1 MRQAVVIVCCVLWH
15 WVAEAQVS
23 MEEFL
28 GAAFQSQKLQTLDQ
42 QQNFLLTKPYQ
53 LAPIRKLAFQT
64 TSNQLD
70 RTRQDYSFRVLP
82 SNPWE
87 VRNTNNYF
95 KTYSELIKIDQ
106 ERQLRDALR
115 ERYLLIIEWGYWDEI
130 LKLKQEEKD
139 NTQKLLSIMEAQRL
153 SVNFNPEE
161 YVELK
166 LDQVDQ
172 AIELE
177 EMAFNRDAIQKKVE
191 ALYEA
196 AKQKSIGWNGA
207 SLMTVEKME
216 ELTNRARQE
225 GRNTGS
231 ELAYREKQIEL
242 AMRKWQLEKSN
253 INVGFIQTQ
262 YEPFREESNRRPWS
276 ISMGLTIPL
285 FNPNKGDMA
294 QRKLQVIEAQG
305 VFEQTKLAQRQGKDF
320 AYEKMMNLLSRYK
333 DVSKM
338 TADLNFGD
346 LANTLQQLKSNNPT
360 TVVRL
365 QNRSLRL
372 KVLTARLKREI
383 LTSYIDFLMYA
394 ELLQQQPIINYL
406 SPALTAV
413 GGEK

>member
-1 MRQAVVIVCCVLWH
+1 MRRLLIILGLSILPEIVF
-15 WVAEAQVS
+15 AQVS

-28 GAAFQSQKLQTLDQ
+28 GAAFQSQKLFTLDQ

-106 ERQLRDALR
+106 ERQLREALR

-130 LKLKQEEKD
+130 HRLKGEEKS
-139 NTQKLLSIMEAQRL
+139 NTQKLLSIMEAQRM
-153 SVNFNPEE
+153 SSGFNPEE

-166 LDQVDQ
+166 LDQIDQ
-172 AIELE
+172 TIELE
-177 EMAFNRDAIQKKVE
+177 EMAFNRDALQKKIE
-191 ALYEA
+191 ALYET
-196 AKQKSIGWNGA
+196 AKQKSISWTGA
-207 SLMTVEKME
+207 SLMTVEKIE
-216 ELTNRARQE
+216 ALTNRAQQE
-225 GRNTGS
+225 GSNSGS

-253 INVGFIQTQ
+253 INIGFIQTQ
-262 YEPFREESNRRPWS
+262 YEPFREENNRRPWS
-276 ISMGLTIPL
+276 ISVGLTIPL

-294 QRKLQVIEAQG
+294 QRKLQMIEAQG
-305 VFEQTKLAQRQGKDF
+305 VFEQSKLDQRQGKDF
-320 AYEKMMNLLSRYK
+320 AFEKIMSLLVRYK
-333 DVSKM
+333 DVSKL
-338 TADLNFGD
+338 TSDLNFGD
-346 LANTLQQLKSNNPT
+346 LATTMQQMQSNNPT
-360 TVVRL
+360 TLVRL

-372 KVLTARLKREI
+372 KVLTARLKRDI
-383 LTSYIDFLMYA
+383 LISYIDFLAYA
-394 ELLQQQPIINYL
+394 ELLQQQPVINYL
-406 SPALTAV
+406 SPTLTSV
-413 GGEK
+413 VNGK

>member
-1 MRQAVVIVCCVLWH
+1 MRRCVIVLGLYLMPACIF
-15 WVAEAQVS
+15 AQVS

-28 GAAFQSQKLQTLDQ
+28 GAAFQSQRLLTLGQQQSFLQTR
-42 QQNFLLTKPYQ
+42 PYQ

-95 KTYSELIKIDQ
+95 KTYSELITIDQ
-106 ERQLRDALR
+106 ERQLREALR

-130 LKLKQEEKD
+130 HRLKEEEKV

-153 SVNFNPEE
+153 SSNFNPEE
-161 YVELK
+161 YVQLK

-172 AIELE
+172 TIELE
-177 EMAFNRDAIQKKVE
+177 EMAFNRDALQKKIE
-191 ALYEA
+191 ALYET
-196 AKQKSIGWNGA
+196 AKQKSIGWTGE
-207 SLMTVEKME
+207 SLMTVEKIE
-216 ELTNRARQE
+216 EFTNRARQE
-225 GRNTGS
+225 GSTTGS
-231 ELAYREKQIEL
+231 ELAYYEKQIEL
-242 AMRKWQLEKSN
+242 AMRKWHLEKSN

-276 ISMGLTIPL
+276 ISLGLTIPL

-305 VFEQTKLAQRQGKDF
+305 VFEQTKLNQRIGKDF
-320 AYEKMMNLLSRYK
+320 SYEKIMNLLLRYK
-333 DVSKM
+333 EVAKM
-338 TADLNFGD
+338 TTDLNFGD
-346 LANTLQQLKSNNPT
+346 LALTMQQMKSNNPT
-360 TVVRL
+360 TVVKL

-383 LTSYIDFLMYA
+383 LNSYIDFLA
-394 ELLQQQPIINYL
+394 FSDLLQQKPVINYL
-406 SPALTAV
+406 SPSLAV
-413 GGEK
+413 IERK

>member
-1 MRQAVVIVCCVLWH
+1 MRRCVIVLGLYLMPACIF
-15 WVAEAQVS
+15 AQVS

-28 GAAFQSQKLQTLDQ
+28 GAAFQSQRLLTLGQQQSFLQTR
-42 QQNFLLTKPYQ
+42 PYQ

-95 KTYSELIKIDQ
+95 KTYSELITIDQ
-106 ERQLRDALR
+106 ERQLREALR

-130 LKLKQEEKD
+130 HRLKEEEKM

-153 SVNFNPEE
+153 SSNFNPEE
-161 YVELK
+161 YVQLK

-172 AIELE
+172 TIELE
-177 EMAFNRDAIQKKVE
+177 EMAFNRDALQKKIE
-191 ALYEA
+191 ALYET
-196 AKQKSIGWNGA
+196 AKQKSIGWTGA
-207 SLMTVEKME
+207 SLMTVEKIE
-216 ELTNRARQE
+216 EFTNRARQE
-225 GRNTGS
+225 GSTTGS
-231 ELAYREKQIEL
+231 ELAYYEKQIEL
-242 AMRKWQLEKSN
+242 AMRKWHLEKSN

-276 ISMGLTIPL
+276 ISMGLTIPI

-305 VFEQTKLAQRQGKDF
+305 VFEQTKLNQRIGKDF
-320 AYEKMMNLLSRYK
+320 SYEKIMNLLLRYK
-333 DVSKM
+333 EVAKM
-338 TADLNFGD
+338 TTDLNFGD
-346 LANTLQQLKSNNPT
+346 LALTMQQMKSNNPT
-360 TVVRL
+360 TVVKL

-383 LTSYIDFLMYA
+383 LNSYIDFLA
-394 ELLQQQPIINYL
+394 FSDLLQQKPVINYL
-406 SPALTAV
+406 SPSLAV
-413 GGEK
+413 IERK

>member
-1 MRQAVVIVCCVLWH
+1 MRCFLILLSLYLFQAS
-15 WVAEAQVS
+15 AFAQVS

-28 GAAFQSQKLQTLDQ
+28 GAAFQSQRLLTLGQQQSFLQTR
-42 QQNFLLTKPYQ
+42 PYQ

-95 KTYSELIKIDQ
+95 KTYSELITIDQ
-106 ERQLRDALR
+106 ERQLREALR

-130 LKLKQEEKD
+130 HRLKEEEKM

-153 SVNFNPEE
+153 SSNFNPEE
-161 YVELK
+161 YVQLK

-172 AIELE
+172 TIELE
-177 EMAFNRDAIQKKVE
+177 EMAFNRDALQKKIE
-191 ALYEA
+191 ALYET
-196 AKQKSIGWNGA
+196 AKERSIGWTGA
-207 SLMTVEKME
+207 SLMTVEKIE
-216 ELTNRARQE
+216 EFTNRARQE
-225 GRNTGS
+225 GSTTGS
-231 ELAYREKQIEL
+231 ELAYHEKQIEL
-242 AMRKWQLEKSN
+242 AMRKWHLEKSN

-276 ISMGLTIPL
+276 ISLGLTIPI

-305 VFEQTKLAQRQGKDF
+305 VFEQTKLNQRIGKDF
-320 AYEKMMNLLSRYK
+320 SYEKIMNLLLRYK
-333 DVSKM
+333 EVAKM
-338 TADLNFGD
+338 TTDLNFGD
-346 LANTLQQLKSNNPT
+346 LALTMQQMKSNNPT
-360 TVVRL
+360 TVVKL

-383 LTSYIDFLMYA
+383 LNSYIDFLA
-394 ELLQQQPIINYL
+394 FSDLLQQKPVINYL
-406 SPALTAV
+406 SPSLAV
-413 GGEK
+413 IEGK

>member
-1 MRQAVVIVCCVLWH
+1 MRQAVIIVCCVLWH

-225 GRNTGS
+225 GSNTGS

-242 AMRKWQLEKSN
+242 AIRKWQLEKSN

-372 KVLTARLKREI
+372 KVLTTRLKREI

-406 SPALTAV
+406 SPSLTAV
-413 GGEK
+413 GGGK

>member
-1 MRQAVVIVCCVLWH
+1 MKRFVIIFGLFLLTEIVS
-15 WVAEAQVS
+15 AQVS

-28 GAAFQSQKLQTLDQ
+28 GAAFQTQKLLTLDQ
-42 QQNFLLTKPYQ
+42 QQSFLQTKPYQ

-95 KTYSELIKIDQ
+95 KTYSELITIDQ
-106 ERQLRDALR
+106 DRQLREALR

-130 LKLKQEEKD
+130 HRLKEEEKV

-153 SVNFNPEE
+153 SPNFNPEE

-172 AIELE
+172 TIELE
-177 EMAFNRDAIQKKVE
+177 EMAFNRDALQKKIE

-196 AKQKSIGWNGA
+196 AKQKSIGWTGA
-207 SLMTVEKME
+207 SLMTVEKIE
-216 ELTNRARQE
+216 ELTNQARQE
-225 GRNTGS
+225 GSSSGS

-242 AMRKWQLEKSN
+242 AMRKWHLEKSN
-253 INVGFIQTQ
+253 INLGFIQTQ

-276 ISMGLTIPL
+276 ISVGLTIPI

-305 VFEQTKLAQRQGKDF
+305 VYEQAKIDQRQGKDF
-320 AYEKMMNLLSRYK
+320 AYEKIMSLLVRYK

-338 TADLNFGD
+338 TSDLNFGD
-346 LANTLQQLKSNNPT
+346 LATTMQQMKSNNPT
-360 TVVRL
+360 TLVRL

-383 LTSYIDFLMYA
+383 LNSYIDFLAYA
-394 ELLQQQPIINYL
+394 ELLQQRPLINYL
-406 SPALTAV
+406 SPALSQLPT
-413 GGEK
+413 K

>member
-1 MRQAVVIVCCVLWH
+1 MRRKLVISCFMLLPLL
-15 WVAEAQVS
+15 ATAQVS

-130 LKLKQEEKD
+130 LMLKQEEKD

-225 GRNTGS
+225 GSNTGS

-406 SPALTAV
+406 SPTLNSVV
-413 GGEK
+413 GGK